1 MNVLQPS
8 HLIMFSTNIM
18 VVTGLSVTIRV
29 STKLR
34 NIQSRLNMSTNYRN
48 TAVYSIAL
56 GAFCLSLHALAEPDC
71 NDDSLKAL
79 DRLKLRLETSV
90 SLSAEEL
97 RCIAIKKSIERYRSE
112 DATYYDQQSNDAN
125 FRNGREDP
133 ASQQTTTTLNSN
145 ISVATY
151 KTEDEK
157 PKSQPLIT
165 VKGYK
170 SVVREP

>member
-1 MNVLQPS
+1 
-8 HLIMFSTNIM
+8 
-18 VVTGLSVTIRV
+18 
-29 STKLR
+29 
-34 NIQSRLNMSTNYRN
+34 MSTNYRN
-48 TAVYSIAL
+48 TAIYSLAL
-56 GAFCLSLHALAEPDC
+56 GLFCFSLDALADPSC

-79 DRLKLRLETSV
+79 DRLKLRLETNV

-97 RCIAIKKSIERYRSE
+97 RCIAIKKSIERYRS
-112 DATYYDQQSNDAN
+112 DDVTYYDQQSNDAI
-125 FRNGREDP
+125 FRNGQE
-133 ASQQTTTTLNSN
+133 AAESQQITTYRNGN
-145 ISVATY
+145 ISVSTY